1 MKLFLSLLFL
11 ISIFSQTAQSEIIKK
26 IEINGNERI
35 PNETIL
41 MFSDVEIND
50 ALTKEKLNLI
60 LYNLY
65 ESNFFENVT
74 VDFNEN
80 RLKINVV
87 ELPLIKDI
95 EFKGIKAKKI
105 RDQVI
110 QKTKLKPRSSYNE
123 ILLAKDKETILATL
137 RTLGYYFSSINTY
150 VEDLGDNSVNIINE
164 IELGKKAKI
173 KKIKFIGDKVF
184 KDRKLRNVIISEEYK
199 FWKFISGKKYLN
211 NDLINFD
218 TRLLKNFYLNQGYY
232 DVEINSSSF
241 IILVKEELILI
252 SK

>member
-80 RLKINVV
+80 ELKINVV

-95 EFKGIKAKKI
+95 EFKGIKAKKLEI
-105 RDQVI
+105 R
-110 QKTKLKPRSSYNE
+110 
-123 ILLAKDKETILATL
+123 
-137 RTLGYYFSSINTY
+137 
-150 VEDLGDNSVNIINE
+150 
-164 IELGKKAKI
+164 
-173 KKIKFIGDKVF
+173 
-184 KDRKLRNVIISEEYK
+184 
-199 FWKFISGKKYLN
+199 
-211 NDLINFD
+211 
-218 TRLLKNFYLNQGYY
+218 
-232 DVEINSSSF
+232 
-241 IILVKEELILI
+241 
-252 SK
+252 

>member
-110 QKTKLKPRSSYNE
+110 QRQNLSQDHHITKYC
-123 ILLAKDKETILATL
+123 
-137 RTLGYYFSSINTY
+137 
-150 VEDLGDNSVNIINE
+150 
-164 IELGKKAKI
+164 
-173 KKIKFIGDKVF
+173 
-184 KDRKLRNVIISEEYK
+184 
-199 FWKFISGKKYLN
+199 
-211 NDLINFD
+211 
-218 TRLLKNFYLNQGYY
+218 
-232 DVEINSSSF
+232 
-241 IILVKEELILI
+241 
-252 SK
+252 

>member
-123 ILLAKDKETILATL
+123 ILLAKDKET
-137 RTLGYYFSSINTY
+137 Y
-150 VEDLGDNSVNIINE
+150 
-164 IELGKKAKI
+164 
-173 KKIKFIGDKVF
+173 
-184 KDRKLRNVIISEEYK
+184 
-199 FWKFISGKKYLN
+199 
-211 NDLINFD
+211 
-218 TRLLKNFYLNQGYY
+218 
-232 DVEINSSSF
+232 
-241 IILVKEELILI
+241 
-252 SK
+252 